1 MLEIIK
7 YQFLDRRHGFI
18 VTAAI
23 MAGLNLVSIAMLLLN
38 VFNPASS
45 LGGGYGFWVFFGIAS
60 SFIIPMISF
69 FSCGNGHIYEILYR
83 NTNYLILSIPRRG
96 SEILG
101 GRMIAGLAEFLA
113 FLIGGV
119 VFFFINAMLLT
130 AISFKSSMGT
140 AESIRFFLEKTL
152 LQNGLSMLNMGA
164 LLVFYFILIGT
175 IISFVTVIASMIF
188 KKRGLAV
195 VVSCIGSI
203 WVFGKISDLG
213 EYLSKQFN
221 LLAPL
226 SFDVSGFNVVSS
238 GMNMSYSNA
247 QTVNMG
253 VPLVTLALFLCVA
266 TFLFTMTAQLIEK
279 RVEL

>member
-38 VFNPASS
+38 LFNPAST
-45 LGGGYGFWVFFGIAS
+45 LGGGYGFWVFFGIMS
-60 SFIIPMISF
+60 SFVVPMVSF
-69 FSCGNGHIYEILYR
+69 FACGNGHIYEILYR

-119 VFFFINAMLLT
+119 VFFFTNAMLLT

-140 AESIRFFLEKTL
+140 AEAIRFFLEKTL

-164 LLVFYFILIGT
+164 LLVFYFLLIGT

-221 LLAPL
+221 LLVPL
-226 SFDVSGFNVVSS
+226 KFDVSGFNAVSS

-266 TFLFTMTAQLIEK
+266 AFLFTMTAQLIEK